1 MMPTLSDAI
10 AKARQEQLRQEA
22 EQDRL
27 ARLARLRTRGD
38 PTGPDGFSRQ
48 SSAMRWRALLPGS
61 SKHGR
66 AVPKR
71 VPPRLRRPTPARGP
85 CRRPARPAAG
95 IPRRARGLHHRLADR
110 LTGRLALH

>member
-22 EQDRL
+22 EQD
-27 ARLARLRTRGD
+27 RLARLRTRGD

-71 VPPRLRRPTPARGP
+71 VPASPSAAYSCAGAVPPTCSAGGGYSSPGSGSSPPPR
-85 CRRPARPAAG
+85 
-95 IPRRARGLHHRLADR
+95 
-110 LTGRLALH
+110 